1 MVKKRSTPSISTEK
15 TSKPRA
21 KKAAK
26 PVSAQAA
33 GLLITEDLP
42 VANGALRDE
51 IALLAYSYWEER
63 GCQGGSAEDDWLRAE
78 QVVLSRYGSAVN
90 G

>member
-1 MVKKRSTPSISTEK
+1 MVKKRSIPTVSTEK

-26 PVSAQAA
+26 PIPAQVAEA
-33 GLLITEDLP
+33 LIAEDLS
-42 VANGALRDE
+42 VSNGELRDE

-78 QVVLSRYGSAVN
+78 QVVLSRFGSAVN